1 MIELQ
6 LKIDGKK
13 KIFKANKV
21 NPKTMRNLIVFY
33 EKFEKEEISELEAL
47 DAMIMI
53 AVDVF
58 KNPNLDFDAVLDGFD
73 SFEEMMQAL
82 EKVMAQ
88 IQETESDGKKSKKEK
103 K

>member
-1 MIELQ
+1 MIELK
-6 LKIDGKK
+6 LKIDGKN

-33 EKFEKEEISELEAL
+33 EKFEKEEYSELEAL

-53 AVDVF
+53 AVDIF
-58 KNPNLDFDAVLDGFD
+58 KNPLLDFDAILEGFD

-82 EKVMAQ
+82 EQVMAQ
-88 IQETESDGKKSKKEK
+88 IQEVESDGKKSKTGK

>member
-33 EKFEKEEISELEAL
+33 EKLEKEEFSELEAL

>member
-6 LKIDGKK
+6 LKLDGKK

-33 EKFEKEEISELEAL
+33 EKFEKEEYSELEAL

-53 AVDVF
+53 AVDIF
-58 KNPNLDFDAVLDGFD
+58 KNPLLDFDAILEGFD

-82 EKVMAQ
+82 EQVMAQ
-88 IQETESDGKKSKKEK
+88 IQEVESDGKKSKTGK

>member
-6 LKIDGKK
+6 LKLDGKK

-33 EKFEKEEISELEAL
+33 EKFEKEEYSELEAL

-53 AVDVF
+53 AVDIF
-58 KNPNLDFDAVLDGFD
+58 KNPLLDFDAILEGFD

-82 EKVMAQ
+82 EQVMVQ
-88 IQETESDGKKSKKEK
+88 IQEIESDGKKSKTGK

>member
-1 MIELQ
+1 MIELK
-6 LKIDGKK
+6 LKIDGKN

-33 EKFEKEEISELEAL
+33 EKFEKKEYSELEAL
-47 DAMIMI
+47 DSMIMI
-53 AVDVF
+53 AVDIF
-58 KNPNLDFDAVLDGFD
+58 KNPLLDFDAILEGFD

-82 EKVMAQ
+82 EQVMAQ
-88 IQETESDGKKSKKEK
+88 IQEVETDGKKSKTAK

>member
-33 EKFEKEEISELEAL
+33 EKFEKEEFSELEAL

>member
-1 MIELQ
+1 
-6 LKIDGKK
+6 
-13 KIFKANKV
+13 
-21 NPKTMRNLIVFY
+21 MRNLIVFY
-33 EKFEKEEISELEAL
+33 EKFEKEEFSELEAL

>member
-1 MIELQ
+1 MIELK
-6 LKIDGKK
+6 LKIDGKN

-33 EKFEKEEISELEAL
+33 EKFEKEEYSELEAL

-53 AVDVF
+53 AVDIF
-58 KNPNLDFDAVLDGFD
+58 KNPLLDFDAILEGFD

-82 EKVMAQ
+82 EQVMTQ
-88 IQETESDGKKSKKEK
+88 IQEVESDGKKSKTGK